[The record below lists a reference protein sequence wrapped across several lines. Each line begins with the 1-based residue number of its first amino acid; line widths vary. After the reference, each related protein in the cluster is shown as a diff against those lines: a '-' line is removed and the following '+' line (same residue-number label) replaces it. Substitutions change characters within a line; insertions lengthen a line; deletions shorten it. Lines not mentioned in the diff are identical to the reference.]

1 MYLWMRRDI
10 NVAIPAGFL
19 LTCAFIAVC
28 LPRIGEVSFSMPMA
42 TGKAFYN
49 QTPCGQ
55 TFWQAIQPYAVGGR
69 YYVARYWHPWG

>member
-1 MYLWMRRDI
+1 MGQAGP
-10 NVAIPAGFL
+10 VASATEGTVSI
-19 LTCAFIAVC
+19 
-28 LPRIGEVSFSMPMA
+28 SFSMPTA

-69 YYVARYWHPWG
+69 YYAARYWHPWG